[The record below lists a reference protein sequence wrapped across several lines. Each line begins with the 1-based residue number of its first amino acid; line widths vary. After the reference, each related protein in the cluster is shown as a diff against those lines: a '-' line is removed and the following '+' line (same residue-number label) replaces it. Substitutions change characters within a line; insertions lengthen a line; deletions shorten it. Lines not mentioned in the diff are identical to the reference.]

1 MRKFILTI
9 PAKSVTDTY
18 TTTITTALNPLNS
31 FKVNLTDEEKPGM
44 RTMAEGREGYARL
57 ISRIANQFPNA
68 LSRSDN
74 PTELSGL
81 LDYYNNLEGGRLAI
95 LQNLE
100 TVEEIQLGAS
110 SDIMTLTD
118 RYKSNLQ
125 ISRENDS
132 ALDLAMR
139 EVDNWNSRFVGNKN
153 KTETPPTE

>member
-1 MRKFILTI
+1 MRKFILSI

-18 TTTITTALNPLNS
+18 TTTITTALNPLNP

-74 PTELSGL
+74 PAELSGL
-81 LDYYNNLEGGRLAI
+81 LDYYNNLEGGRMAI

-110 SDIMTLTD
+110 ADIMTLAD

-125 ISRENDS
+125 ISRENDA
-132 ALDLAMR
+132 ALDFAMR
-139 EVDNWNSRFVGNKN
+139 EVDSWNSRFGSNKN

>member
-1 MRKFILTI
+1 
-9 PAKSVTDTY
+9 
-18 TTTITTALNPLNS
+18 
-31 FKVNLTDEEKPGM
+31 M

-68 LSRSDN
+68 LSRADN

-81 LDYYNNLEGGRLAI
+81 LDYYNNLEGGRMAI

-118 RYKSNLQ
+118 RYKDNLQ
-125 ISRENDS
+125 ISRQNDS

-139 EVDNWNSRFVGNKN
+139 DVDNWNSRFGSNKN
-153 KTETPPTE
+153 KTDDTPPTE

>member
-18 TTTITTALNPLNS
+18 TTTITTALNPINP
-31 FKVNLTDEEKPGM
+31 FKINLTDDEKPGM

-81 LDYYNNLEGGRLAI
+81 LDYYNNLEGARMAI

-110 SDIMTLTD
+110 SDIMTLAD

-125 ISRENDS
+125 ISRENDA
-132 ALDLAMR
+132 ALDFAMR
-139 EVDNWNSRFVGNKN
+139 EVDDWNSRFSSNKN
-153 KTETPPTE
+153 KNTAPPTE

>member
-9 PAKSVTDTY
+9 PAKAITDTY
-18 TTTITTALNPLNS
+18 TTTITTALNPLNP
-31 FKVNLTDEEKPGM
+31 FKVNLTDDEKPGM

-68 LSRSDN
+68 LSRADN

-81 LDYYNNLEGGRLAI
+81 LDYYNNLEGGRMAI

-100 TVEEIQLGAS
+100 TFEEIQLGAS

-118 RYKSNLQ
+118 RYKDNLQ
-125 ISRENDS
+125 ISRQNDS

-139 EVDNWNSRFVGNKN
+139 DVDNWNSRFGSNKN
-153 KTETPPTE
+153 NRRHPAN